1 VVSRVANEQAQPAR
15 ERLIG
20 SWRYVGSNIDGRPR
34 TGRGRDPKGI
44 IIYDAHGN
52 MAVQFSSPDR
62 KPFAAG
68 IADKGTPEERIEAF
82 NTFRAYFGTY
92 HYDEAAQ
99 TVTHVVVQ
107 GSDPNYSG
115 TNQVRRYTFTDD
127 LLTLETPART
137 FGARV
142 GYGHLEWRRA
152 G

>member
-1 VVSRVANEQAQPAR
+1 MMENPFIGTW
-15 ERLIG
+15 RLEVFEYRFEDG
-20 SWRYVGSNIDGRPR
+20 TTRRPMGDHPVGL
-34 TGRGRDPKGI
+34 
-44 IIYDAHGN
+44 IIYDAAGN

-62 KPFAAG
+62 KPFAG
-68 IADKGTPEERIEAF
+68 GVVEKGTPEERIEAF
-82 NTFRAYFGTY
+82 NSFRAYFGSY

-127 LLTLETPART
+127 LLALETPVQQYGSRT
-137 FGARV
+137 
-142 GYGHLEWRRA
+142 GYGHLEWRRV